1 MTPHAPTTAVEVSVV
16 MPVYNAARYLAEA
29 VESILAQTFR
39 EFEFVIVDDGSTDR
53 SRQMLDEYARRD
65 ARIKIVRRPNT
76 GIVGALNDGL
86 AAASAPLVA
95 RMDAD
100 DVSLPQRLETQVA
113 YMREHPDVVALG
125 SRVTGIDP
133 YGCELFQSEHK
144 LAHDEIDAE
153 LLNGVGWAIVHPV
166 AMLRRDSLQ
175 RVGGYRREWQWVE
188 DLDLFLRLAE
198 VGKLANLPDRLL
210 QYRQHTESINRT
222 RAAEQ
227 ARLADACVREAYRRR
242 GRDVP
247 DGWKFVPKPK
257 PSTPQQLQTWAWRA
271 MKAGNVPV
279 ARKHAV
285 ALWKAA
291 PLSVESWRTLYC
303 AMRGH

>member
-1 MTPHAPTTAVEVSVV
+1 
-16 MPVYNAARYLAEA
+16 MPVYNGARYLAEA
-29 VESILAQTFR
+29 VESILAQTHR
-39 EFEFVIVDDGSTDR
+39 DFEFVIVDDGSTDA
-53 SRQMLDEYARRD
+53 SPAMLDAYARRD
-65 ARIKIVRRPNT
+65 ARVRIVRRPNS
-76 GIVGALNDGL
+76 GIVGALND
-86 AAASAPLVA
+86 AIAESRAPLLA

-100 DVSLPQRLETQVA
+100 DVALPDRLAKQVA
-113 YMREHPDVVALG
+113 YLREHPGCVALG
-125 SRVTGIDP
+125 ARVTGIDP
-133 YGCELFQSEHK
+133 YGCVLFESEHK

-166 AMLRRDSLQ
+166 SMLRRAAVE
-175 RVGGYRREWQWVE
+175 RVGGYRTEWQYVE

-198 VGKLANLPDRLL
+198 TGKLANLPDRLL
-210 QYRQHTESINRT
+210 RYRQHTESINRT
-222 RAAEQ
+222 RAAQQ
-227 ARLADACVREAYRRR
+227 ALLADACVRAAYRRR
-242 GRDVP
+242 GRPVP

-257 PSTPQQLQTWAWRA
+257 PSKPQQLQTWAWRA

-291 PLSVESWRTLYC
+291 PLSVESWRTLLC